1 MKRRSVTFVGFFSVV
16 MTVMVIINM
25 DSIIRYIKMRQM

>member
-1 MKRRSVTFVGFFSVV
+1 MKRWLVTFVGFFSVV

>member
-1 MKRRSVTFVGFFSVV
+1 VMFVGFFSVV
-16 MTVMVIINM
+16 IAVMVIVNM

>member
-1 MKRRSVTFVGFFSVV
+1 MKRYVLTFMGFFSVV
-16 MTVMVIINM
+16 IIVMVIVNM

>member
-1 MKRRSVTFVGFFSVV
+1 MKRYVMTFVGFFSVV
-16 MTVMVIINM
+16 IAVMVIINM

>member
-1 MKRRSVTFVGFFSVV
+1 MKRYLVTFVGFFSLVIA
-16 MTVMVIINM
+16 VMVIVNL

>member
-1 MKRRSVTFVGFFSVV
+1 MKRYVVAFVGFFSLVIA
-16 MTVMVIINM
+16 VMVIVNM

>member
-1 MKRRSVTFVGFFSVV
+1 MKRCSVTFVGLFSVV

-25 DSIIRYIKMRQM
+25 DSVIRYIKMRQM